1 MQKIVVLRTLND
13 YQSHVFKNDSIWGHG
28 KQETLDISIFL
39 PHFGSTEND
48 QKGKWPKGK
57 WPPYDIYD
65 FLQGKWQKEY
75 DQK

>member
-1 MQKIVVLRTLND
+1 MGVGQFEQGPD
-13 YQSHVFKNDSIWGHG
+13 FSILVGLSGAHWRKEGAAA
-28 KQETLDISIFL
+28 
-39 PHFGSTEND
+39 GSTEND